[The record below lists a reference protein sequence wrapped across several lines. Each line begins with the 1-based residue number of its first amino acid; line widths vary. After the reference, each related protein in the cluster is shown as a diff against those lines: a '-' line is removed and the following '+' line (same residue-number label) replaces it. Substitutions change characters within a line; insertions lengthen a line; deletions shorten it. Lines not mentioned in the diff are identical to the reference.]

1 MPNVIKKHSA
11 FDGGIN
17 LDIYLAHGA
26 TEQHPEGQSIEAHL
40 EGTGA
45 MAERFAAEFG
55 AAANGKLC
63 GLAHDTGKYSDEFQ
77 LRLRGGK
84 KVDHATAGAI
94 ECFKIKA
101 AVEAVCVI
109 GHHSGLPNVGHKKAD
124 TTESQTFFGRML
136 RAEQGGIPD
145 YCKNWDGH
153 IALPQ
158 DYFRPSGG
166 GFATAFYIRML
177 YSCLVDA
184 DYIDAETFMNGDAG
198 RGNYEPLSAL
208 YDKLTA
214 YISKWNNPTREI
226 DILRQKILNSC
237 IEKASAPR
245 GIFSLTV
252 PTGGGKTVA
261 SMAFALGHAVANSMR
276 RIIYVIPYTSIIE
289 QNAEVFRGILG
300 RENVVEHHSQVSH
313 ELSEDADELEY
324 RSALATENWDA
335 PVIVTTAVQFFESL
349 YANRSSKCRK
359 LHNIA
364 NSVIIFDEAQM
375 IPSNNLRPCVA
386 AIAELVRAYNATA
399 VLCTATQPAIDE
411 MLLEYS
417 KKENVVELCPDVD
430 GMFEKFRRTSFEK
443 EGRLTTDE
451 LVSRLESQQQV
462 LCIVNT
468 RKFAQEVYEALP
480 SEGRFHLSTLMCP
493 IHRKQKLDEIRER
506 LKSGK
511 TCRVVST
518 SLIEAGVDVDFPR
531 VFREMAGLDSILQA
545 AGRCNR
551 EGKRSA
557 ESSIVTV
564 FESENKVNKLIAV
577 NRDAAEETVRDW
589 TQPNTTST
597 IERYFKAYRDFLR
610 NDDKSGVM
618 AASEKGIS
626 GCILP
631 FEWIAKEF
639 KLIDQNTFT
648 VYIPIGEG
656 KELVSRLREGER
668 SRGLY
673 RRAGMYSVSVYQNQ
687 FDSLINAGA
696 AEPFGEDAAFLT
708 DCSLYS
714 DEKGL
719 STDTDGGNALF
730 G

>member
-1 MPNVIKKHSA
+1 M
-11 FDGGIN
+11 
-17 LDIYLAHGA
+17 LLAHGA
-26 TEQHPEGQSIEAHL
+26 TDEHPEGQSIEAHL
-40 EGTGA
+40 KGTGEL
-45 MAERFAAEFG
+45 AETFAAEFG

-63 GLAHDTGKYSDEFQ
+63 GLAHDIGKYSDEFQ

-101 AVEAVCVI
+101 AFEAVCVI
-109 GHHSGLPNVGHKKAD
+109 GHHSGLPNVGHKDAD
-124 TTESQTFFGRML
+124 TTESQTFFGRKL

-145 YCKNWDGH
+145 YRKNWNGH

-158 DYFRPSGG
+158 DYFRPSGR

-184 DYIDAETFMNGDAG
+184 DYIDTETFMNGDAG

-208 YDKLTA
+208 CDKLTA

-261 SMAFALGHAVANSMR
+261 SMAFALNHAVANSMK

-289 QNAEVFRGILG
+289 QNAKVFRDILG
-300 RENVVEHHSQVSH
+300 QENVVEHHSQVSH

-417 KKENVVELCPDVD
+417 KKESVVELCPDVD

-493 IHRKQKLDEIRER
+493 VHRKQKLDEIRER

-610 NDDKSGVM
+610 NDDKSGVIT
-618 AASEKGIS
+618 ASEKGIS
-626 GCILP
+626 GCGLP

-639 KLIDQNTFT
+639 KLIDQNTFA

-673 RRAGMYSVSVYQNQ
+673 RRAGMYSVSIYENH
-687 FDSLINAGA
+687 FNALINAGA
-696 AEPFGEDAAFLT
+696 AEPFGEDAAILT
-708 DCSLYS
+708 DLSLYS

-719 STDTDGGNALF
+719 ATDVRDGSALF
-730 G
+730 N

>member
-1 MPNVIKKHSA
+1 MNM
-11 FDGGIN
+11 
-17 LDIYLAHGA
+17 LLAHGA
-26 TEQHPEGQSIEAHL
+26 TDEHPEGQSIEAHL
-40 EGTGA
+40 KGTGEL
-45 MAERFAAEFG
+45 AETFAAEFG

-63 GLAHDTGKYSDEFQ
+63 GLAHDIGKYSDEFQ

-101 AVEAVCVI
+101 AFEAVCVI
-109 GHHSGLPNVGHKKAD
+109 GHHSGLPNVGHKDAD
-124 TTESQTFFGRML
+124 TTESQTFFGRKL

-145 YCKNWDGH
+145 YRKNWNGH

-158 DYFRPSGG
+158 DYFRPSGR

-184 DYIDAETFMNGDAG
+184 DYIDTETFMNGDAG

-208 YDKLTA
+208 CDKLTA

-261 SMAFALGHAVANSMR
+261 SMAFALNHAVANSMK

-289 QNAEVFRGILG
+289 QNAKVFRDILG
-300 RENVVEHHSQVSH
+300 QENVVEHHSQVSH

-417 KKENVVELCPDVD
+417 KKESVVELCPDVD

-493 IHRKQKLDEIRER
+493 VHRKQKLDEIRER

-618 AASEKGIS
+618 TASEKGIS
-626 GCILP
+626 GCGLP

-639 KLIDQNTFT
+639 KLIDQNTFA

-719 STDTDGGNALF
+719 STDVDGGSALF
-730 G
+730 N

>member
-1 MPNVIKKHSA
+1 MNM
-11 FDGGIN
+11 
-17 LDIYLAHGA
+17 LLAHGA
-26 TEQHPEGQSIEAHL
+26 TDEHPEGQSIEAHL
-40 EGTGA
+40 KGTGEL
-45 MAERFAAEFG
+45 AETFAAEFG

-63 GLAHDTGKYSDEFQ
+63 GLAHDIGKYSDEFQ

-101 AVEAVCVI
+101 AFEAVCVI
-109 GHHSGLPNVGHKKAD
+109 GHHSGLPNVGHKDAD
-124 TTESQTFFGRML
+124 TTESQTFFGRKL

-145 YCKNWDGH
+145 YRKNWNGH

-158 DYFRPSGG
+158 DYFRPSGR

-184 DYIDAETFMNGDAG
+184 DYIDTETFMNGDAG

-208 YDKLTA
+208 CDKLTA

-261 SMAFALGHAVANSMR
+261 SMAFALNHAVANSMK

-289 QNAEVFRGILG
+289 QNAKVFRDILG
-300 RENVVEHHSQVSH
+300 QENVVEHHSQVSH

-417 KKENVVELCPDVD
+417 KKESVVELCPDVD

-480 SEGRFHLSTLMCP
+480 SDGRFHLSTLMCP
-493 IHRKQKLDEIRER
+493 VHRKQKLDEIRER

-610 NDDKSGVM
+610 NDDKSGVIT
-618 AASEKGIS
+618 ASEKGIS
-626 GCILP
+626 GCGLP

-639 KLIDQNTFT
+639 KLIDQNTFA
-648 VYIPIGEG
+648 VYIPIGES

-668 SRGLY
+668 SRELY
-673 RRAGMYSVSVYQNQ
+673 RKAGMYSVSIYENH
-687 FDSLINAGA
+687 FNALINASA

-719 STDTDGGNALF
+719 STDVDGGNALF

>member
-1 MPNVIKKHSA
+1 MNM
-11 FDGGIN
+11 
-17 LDIYLAHGA
+17 LLAHGA
-26 TEQHPEGQSIEAHL
+26 TDEHPEGQSIEAHL
-40 EGTGA
+40 KGTGEL
-45 MAERFAAEFG
+45 AETFAAEFG

-63 GLAHDTGKYSDEFQ
+63 GLAHDIGKYSDEFQ

-101 AVEAVCVI
+101 AFEAVCVI
-109 GHHSGLPNVGHKKAD
+109 GHHSGLPNVGHKDAD
-124 TTESQTFFGRML
+124 TTESQTFFGRKL

-145 YCKNWDGH
+145 YRKNWNGH

-158 DYFRPSGG
+158 DYFRPSGR

-184 DYIDAETFMNGDAG
+184 DYIDTETFMNGDAG

-208 YDKLTA
+208 CDKLTA

-261 SMAFALGHAVANSMR
+261 SMAFALNHAAANSMK
-276 RIIYVIPYTSIIE
+276 RIIYAIPYTSIIE
-289 QNAEVFRGILG
+289 QNAKVFRDILG
-300 RENVVEHHSQVSH
+300 QENVVEHHSQVSY
-313 ELSEDADELEY
+313 ELSENADELEY
-324 RSALATENWDA
+324 RSALATENWYA

-417 KKENVVELCPDVD
+417 KKESVVELCPDVD

-493 IHRKQKLDEIRER
+493 VHRKQKLDEIRER

-610 NDDKSGVM
+610 NDDKSGVIT
-618 AASEKGIS
+618 ASEKGIS
-626 GCILP
+626 GCGLP

-639 KLIDQNTFT
+639 KLIDQNTFA

-719 STDTDGGNALF
+719 STDVDGGSALF
-730 G
+730 N

>member
-1 MPNVIKKHSA
+1 M
-11 FDGGIN
+11 
-17 LDIYLAHGA
+17 LLAHGA
-26 TEQHPEGQSIEAHL
+26 TDEHPEGQSIEAHL
-40 EGTGA
+40 KGTGEL
-45 MAERFAAEFG
+45 AETFAAEFG

-63 GLAHDTGKYSDEFQ
+63 GLAHDIGKYSDEFQ

-101 AVEAVCVI
+101 AFEAVCVI
-109 GHHSGLPNVGHKKAD
+109 GHHSGLPNVGHKDAD
-124 TTESQTFFGRML
+124 TTESQTFFGRKL

-145 YCKNWDGH
+145 YRKNWNGH

-158 DYFRPSGG
+158 DYFRPSGR

-184 DYIDAETFMNGDAG
+184 DYIDTETFMNGDAG

-208 YDKLTA
+208 CDKLTA

-261 SMAFALGHAVANSMR
+261 SMAFALNHAVANSMK

-289 QNAEVFRGILG
+289 QNAKVFRDILG
-300 RENVVEHHSQVSH
+300 QENVVEHHSSVSY
-313 ELSEDADELEY
+313 ELSENADEPGY
-324 RSALATENWDA
+324 RNALATENWDA

-417 KKENVVELCPDVD
+417 KKESVVELCPDVD

-493 IHRKQKLDEIRER
+493 VHRKQKLDEIRER

-618 AASEKGIS
+618 TASEKGIS
-626 GCILP
+626 GCGLP

-648 VYIPIGEG
+648 VYISVGEG
-656 KELVSRLREGER
+656 KELISRLREGER
-668 SRGLY
+668 SRELY
-673 RRAGMYSVSVYQNQ
+673 RKAGMYSVSIYENH
-687 FDSLINAGA
+687 FNALINAGA
-696 AEPFGEDAAFLT
+696 AEPFGDDAAILT
-708 DCSLYS
+708 DLSLYS
-714 DEKGL
+714 EEKGL
-719 STDTDGGNALF
+719 ATDVSDGSALF
-730 G
+730 N

>member
-1 MPNVIKKHSA
+1 M
-11 FDGGIN
+11 
-17 LDIYLAHGA
+17 LLAHGA
-26 TEQHPEGQSIEAHL
+26 TDEHPEGQSIEAHL
-40 EGTGA
+40 KGTGDL
-45 MAERFAAEFG
+45 AETFAAEFG

-63 GLAHDTGKYSDEFQ
+63 GLAHDIGKYSDEFQ

-101 AVEAVCVI
+101 AFEAVCVI
-109 GHHSGLPNVGHKKAD
+109 GHHSGLPNVGHKDAD
-124 TTESQTFFGRML
+124 TTESQTFFGRKL

-145 YCKNWDGH
+145 YRKNWNGH

-158 DYFRPSGG
+158 DYFRPSGR

-184 DYIDAETFMNGDAG
+184 DYIDTETFMNGDAG

-208 YDKLTA
+208 CDKLTA

-237 IEKASAPR
+237 INNSGNPR
-245 GIFSLTV
+245 GMFTLTV

-261 SMAFALGHAVANSMR
+261 SMAFALNHAAANSMK

-289 QNAEVFRGILG
+289 QNAKVFRDILG
-300 RENVVEHHSQVSH
+300 QENVVEHHSQVSH

-417 KKENVVELCPDVD
+417 KKESVVELCPDVD

-493 IHRKQKLDEIRER
+493 VHRKQKLDEIRER

-610 NDDKSGVM
+610 NDDKSGVIT
-618 AASEKGIS
+618 ASEKGIS
-626 GCILP
+626 GCGLP
-631 FEWIAKEF
+631 FEWLAKEF

-648 VYIPIGEG
+648 VYISVGEG
-656 KELVSRLREGER
+656 KELISRLREGER
-668 SRGLY
+668 SRELY
-673 RRAGMYSVSVYQNQ
+673 RKAGMYSVSIYENH
-687 FDSLINAGA
+687 FNALINAGA
-696 AEPFGEDAAFLT
+696 AEPFGDDAAILT
-708 DCSLYS
+708 DLSLYS

-719 STDTDGGNALF
+719 ATDVTDGSALF
-730 G
+730 N

>member
-1 MPNVIKKHSA
+1 M
-11 FDGGIN
+11 
-17 LDIYLAHGA
+17 LLAHGA
-26 TEQHPEGQSIEAHL
+26 TDEHPEGQSIEAHL
-40 EGTGA
+40 KGTGEL
-45 MAERFAAEFG
+45 AETFAAEFG

-63 GLAHDTGKYSDEFQ
+63 GLAHDIGKYSDEFQ

-101 AVEAVCVI
+101 AFEAVCVI
-109 GHHSGLPNVGHKKAD
+109 GHHSGLPNVGHKDAD
-124 TTESQTFFGRML
+124 TTESQTFFGRKL

-145 YCKNWDGH
+145 YRKNWNGH

-158 DYFRPSGG
+158 DYFRPSGR

-184 DYIDAETFMNGDAG
+184 DYIDTETFMNGDAG

-208 YDKLTA
+208 CDKLTA

-261 SMAFALGHAVANSMR
+261 SMAFALNHAAANSMK
-276 RIIYVIPYTSIIE
+276 RIIYAIPYTSIIE
-289 QNAEVFRGILG
+289 QNAKVFRDILG
-300 RENVVEHHSQVSH
+300 QENVVEHHSQVSY
-313 ELSEDADELEY
+313 ELSENADELEY

-417 KKENVVELCPDVD
+417 KKESVVELCPDVD

-493 IHRKQKLDEIRER
+493 VHRKQKLDEIRER

-610 NDDKSGVM
+610 NDDKSGVIT
-618 AASEKGIS
+618 ASEKGIS
-626 GCILP
+626 GCGLP

-639 KLIDQNTFT
+639 KLIDQNTFA

-696 AEPFGEDAAFLT
+696 AEPFGDDAAILT
-708 DCSLYS
+708 DLSLYS

-719 STDTDGGNALF
+719 ATDVTDGSALF
-730 G
+730 N

>member
-1 MPNVIKKHSA
+1 M
-11 FDGGIN
+11 
-17 LDIYLAHGA
+17 
-26 TEQHPEGQSIEAHL
+26 
-40 EGTGA
+40 
-45 MAERFAAEFG
+45 
-55 AAANGKLC
+55 
-63 GLAHDTGKYSDEFQ
+63 
-77 LRLRGGK
+77 
-84 KVDHATAGAI
+84 
-94 ECFKIKA
+94 
-101 AVEAVCVI
+101 
-109 GHHSGLPNVGHKKAD
+109 PNVGHKDAD
-124 TTESQTFFGRML
+124 TTESQTFFGRKL

-145 YCKNWDGH
+145 YRKNWNGH

-158 DYFRPSGG
+158 DYFRPSGR

-184 DYIDAETFMNGDAG
+184 DYIDTETFMNGDAG

-208 YDKLTA
+208 CDKLTA

-261 SMAFALGHAVANSMR
+261 SMAFALNHAVANSMK

-289 QNAEVFRGILG
+289 QNAKVFRDILG
-300 RENVVEHHSQVSH
+300 QENVVEHHSQVSH

-417 KKENVVELCPDVD
+417 KKESVVELCPDVD

-480 SEGRFHLSTLMCP
+480 SDGRFHLSTLMCP
-493 IHRKQKLDEIRER
+493 VHRKQKLDEIRER

-610 NDDKSGVM
+610 NDDKSGVIT
-618 AASEKGIS
+618 ASEKGIS
-626 GCILP
+626 GCGLP

-639 KLIDQNTFT
+639 KLIDQNTFA
-648 VYIPIGEG
+648 VYIPIGES

-668 SRGLY
+668 SRELY
-673 RRAGMYSVSVYQNQ
+673 RKAGMYSVSIYENH
-687 FDSLINAGA
+687 FNALINASA

-719 STDTDGGNALF
+719 STDVDGGNALF

>member
-1 MPNVIKKHSA
+1 M
-11 FDGGIN
+11 
-17 LDIYLAHGA
+17 LLAHGA
-26 TEQHPEGQSIEAHL
+26 TDEHPEGQSIEAHL
-40 EGTGA
+40 KGTGEL
-45 MAERFAAEFG
+45 AETFAAEFG

-63 GLAHDTGKYSDEFQ
+63 GLAHDIGKYSDEFQ

-101 AVEAVCVI
+101 AFEAVCVI
-109 GHHSGLPNVGHKKAD
+109 GHHSGLPNVGHKDAD
-124 TTESQTFFGRML
+124 TTESQTFFGRKL

-145 YCKNWDGH
+145 YRKNWNGH

-158 DYFRPSGG
+158 DYFRPSGR

-184 DYIDAETFMNGDAG
+184 DYIDTETFMNGDAG

-208 YDKLTA
+208 CDKLTA

-261 SMAFALGHAVANSMR
+261 SMAFALNHAVANSMK

-289 QNAEVFRGILG
+289 QNAKVFRDILG
-300 RENVVEHHSQVSH
+300 QENVVEHHSSVSY
-313 ELSEDADELEY
+313 ELSENADEPGY
-324 RSALATENWDA
+324 RNALATENWDA

-417 KKENVVELCPDVD
+417 KKESVVELCPDVD

-493 IHRKQKLDEIRER
+493 VHRKQKLDEIRER

-597 IERYFKAYRDFLR
+597 IERYFKAYRDFLL
-610 NDDKSGVM
+610 NDDKSGVIT
-618 AASEKGIS
+618 ASEKGIS
-626 GCILP
+626 GCGLP

-648 VYIPIGEG
+648 VYISVGEG
-656 KELVSRLREGER
+656 KELISRLREGER
-668 SRGLY
+668 SRELY
-673 RRAGMYSVSVYQNQ
+673 RKAGMYSVSIYENH
-687 FDSLINAGA
+687 FNALINAGA
-696 AEPFGEDAAFLT
+696 AEPFGDDAAILT
-708 DCSLYS
+708 DLSLYS

-719 STDTDGGNALF
+719 ATDVTDGSALF
-730 G
+730 N

>member
-1 MPNVIKKHSA
+1 M
-11 FDGGIN
+11 
-17 LDIYLAHGA
+17 LLAHGA
-26 TEQHPEGQSIEAHL
+26 TDEHPEGQSIEAHL
-40 EGTGA
+40 KGTGEL
-45 MAERFAAEFG
+45 AETFAAEFG

-63 GLAHDTGKYSDEFQ
+63 GLAHDIGKYSDEFQ

-101 AVEAVCVI
+101 AFEAVCVI
-109 GHHSGLPNVGHKKAD
+109 GHHSGLPNVGHKDAD
-124 TTESQTFFGRML
+124 TTESQTFFGRKL

-145 YCKNWDGH
+145 YRKNWNGH

-158 DYFRPSGG
+158 DYFRPSGR

-184 DYIDAETFMNGDAG
+184 DYIDTETFMNGDAG

-208 YDKLTA
+208 CDKLTA

-237 IEKASAPR
+237 INNSGNPR
-245 GIFSLTV
+245 GMFTLTV

-261 SMAFALGHAVANSMR
+261 SMAFALNHAAANSMK

-289 QNAEVFRGILG
+289 QNAKVFRDILG
-300 RENVVEHHSQVSH
+300 QENVVEHHSQVSH

-417 KKENVVELCPDVD
+417 KKESVVELCPDVD

-493 IHRKQKLDEIRER
+493 VHRKQKLDEIRER

-618 AASEKGIS
+618 TASEKGIS
-626 GCILP
+626 GCGLP

-639 KLIDQNTFT
+639 KLIDQNTFA

-719 STDTDGGNALF
+719 STDVDGGNALF
-730 G
+730 N

>member
-1 MPNVIKKHSA
+1 M
-11 FDGGIN
+11 N
-17 LDIYLAHGA
+17 LNMLLAHGA
-26 TEQHPEGQSIEAHL
+26 TDEHPEGQSIEAHL
-40 EGTGA
+40 KGTGEL
-45 MAERFAAEFG
+45 AETFAAEFG

-63 GLAHDTGKYSDEFQ
+63 GLAHDIGKYSDEFQ

-101 AVEAVCVI
+101 AFEAVCVI
-109 GHHSGLPNVGHKKAD
+109 GHHSGLPNVGHKDAD
-124 TTESQTFFGRML
+124 TTESQTFFGRKL

-145 YCKNWDGH
+145 YRKNWNGH

-158 DYFRPSGG
+158 DYFRPSGR

-184 DYIDAETFMNGDAG
+184 DYIDTETFMNGDAG

-208 YDKLTA
+208 CDKLTA

-261 SMAFALGHAVANSMR
+261 SMAFALNHAVANSMK

-289 QNAEVFRGILG
+289 QNAKVFRDILG
-300 RENVVEHHSQVSH
+300 QENVVEHHSQVSH

-417 KKENVVELCPDVD
+417 KKESVVELCPDVD

-493 IHRKQKLDEIRER
+493 VHRKQKLDEIRER

-610 NDDKSGVM
+610 NDDKSGVIT
-618 AASEKGIS
+618 ASEKGIS
-626 GCILP
+626 GCGLP

-639 KLIDQNTFT
+639 KLIDQNTFA

-673 RRAGMYSVSVYQNQ
+673 RRAGMYSVSIYENH
-687 FDSLINAGA
+687 FNALINAGA
-696 AEPFGEDAAFLT
+696 AEPFGEDAAILT
-708 DCSLYS
+708 DLSLYS

-719 STDTDGGNALF
+719 ATDVRDGSALF
-730 G
+730 N

>member
-1 MPNVIKKHSA
+1 M
-11 FDGGIN
+11 
-17 LDIYLAHGA
+17 
-26 TEQHPEGQSIEAHL
+26 
-40 EGTGA
+40 
-45 MAERFAAEFG
+45 
-55 AAANGKLC
+55 C
-63 GLAHDTGKYSDEFQ
+63 GLAHDIGKCSDGFQ

-101 AVEAVCVI
+101 AFEAVCVI
-109 GHHSGLPNVGHKKAD
+109 GHHSGLPNVGHKDAD
-124 TTESQTFFGRML
+124 TTESQTFFGRKL

-145 YCKNWDGH
+145 YRKNWNGH

-158 DYFRPSGG
+158 DYFRPSGR

-184 DYIDAETFMNGDAG
+184 DYIDTETFMNGDAG

-208 YDKLTA
+208 CDKLTA

-261 SMAFALGHAVANSMR
+261 SMAFALNHAVANSMK

-289 QNAEVFRGILG
+289 QNAKVFRDILG
-300 RENVVEHHSQVSH
+300 QENVVEHHSQVSH

-417 KKENVVELCPDVD
+417 KKESVVELCPDVD

-493 IHRKQKLDEIRER
+493 VHRKQKLDEIRER

-618 AASEKGIS
+618 TASEKGIS
-626 GCILP
+626 GCGLP

-648 VYIPIGEG
+648 VYISVGEG
-656 KELVSRLREGER
+656 KELISRLREGER
-668 SRGLY
+668 SRELY
-673 RRAGMYSVSVYQNQ
+673 RKAGMYSVSIYENH
-687 FDSLINAGA
+687 FNALINAGA
-696 AEPFGEDAAFLT
+696 AEPFGDDAAILT
-708 DCSLYS
+708 DLSLYS

-719 STDTDGGNALF
+719 ATDVRDGSALF
-730 G
+730 N

>member
-1 MPNVIKKHSA
+1 M
-11 FDGGIN
+11 
-17 LDIYLAHGA
+17 LLAHGA
-26 TEQHPEGQSIEAHL
+26 TDEHPEGQSIEAHL
-40 EGTGA
+40 KGTGEL
-45 MAERFAAEFG
+45 AETFAAEFG

-63 GLAHDTGKYSDEFQ
+63 GLAHDIGKYSDEFQ

-101 AVEAVCVI
+101 AFEAVCVI
-109 GHHSGLPNVGHKKAD
+109 GHHSGLPNVGHKDAD
-124 TTESQTFFGRML
+124 TTESQTFFGRKL

-145 YCKNWDGH
+145 YRKNWNGH

-158 DYFRPSGG
+158 DYFRPSGR

-184 DYIDAETFMNGDAG
+184 DYIDTETFMNGDAG

-208 YDKLTA
+208 CDKLTA

-261 SMAFALGHAVANSMR
+261 SMAFALNHAVANSMK

-289 QNAEVFRGILG
+289 QNAKVFRDILG
-300 RENVVEHHSQVSH
+300 QENVVEHHSSVSY
-313 ELSEDADELEY
+313 ELSENADEPGY
-324 RSALATENWDA
+324 RNALATENWDA

-417 KKENVVELCPDVD
+417 KKESVVELCPDVD

-493 IHRKQKLDEIRER
+493 VHRKQKLDEIRER

-610 NDDKSGVM
+610 NDDKSGVIT
-618 AASEKGIS
+618 ASEKGIS
-626 GCILP
+626 GCGLP

-648 VYIPIGEG
+648 VYISVGEG
-656 KELVSRLREGER
+656 KELISRLREGER
-668 SRGLY
+668 SRELY
-673 RRAGMYSVSVYQNQ
+673 RKAGMYSVSIYENH
-687 FDSLINAGA
+687 FNALINAGA
-696 AEPFGEDAAFLT
+696 AEPFGDDAAILT
-708 DCSLYS
+708 DLSLYS

-719 STDTDGGNALF
+719 ATDVTDGSALF
-730 G
+730 N

>member
-1 MPNVIKKHSA
+1 MNM
-11 FDGGIN
+11 
-17 LDIYLAHGA
+17 LLAHGA
-26 TEQHPEGQSIEAHL
+26 TDEHPEGQSIEAHL
-40 EGTGA
+40 KGTGEL
-45 MAERFAAEFG
+45 AETFAAEFG

-63 GLAHDTGKYSDEFQ
+63 GLAHDIGKYSDEFQ

-101 AVEAVCVI
+101 AFEAVCVI
-109 GHHSGLPNVGHKKAD
+109 GHHSGLPNVGHKDAD
-124 TTESQTFFGRML
+124 TTESQTFFGRKL

-145 YCKNWDGH
+145 YRKNWNGH

-158 DYFRPSGG
+158 DYFRPSGR

-184 DYIDAETFMNGDAG
+184 DYIDTETFMNGDAG

-208 YDKLTA
+208 CDKLTA

-261 SMAFALGHAVANSMR
+261 SMAFALNHAVANSMK

-289 QNAEVFRGILG
+289 QNAKVFRDILG
-300 RENVVEHHSQVSH
+300 QENVVEHHSSVSY
-313 ELSEDADELEY
+313 ELSENADELEY

-417 KKENVVELCPDVD
+417 KKESVVELCPDVD

-493 IHRKQKLDEIRER
+493 VHRKQKLNEIRER

-610 NDDKSGVM
+610 NDDKSGVIT
-618 AASEKGIS
+618 ASEKGIS
-626 GCILP
+626 GCGLP

-648 VYIPIGEG
+648 VYISVGEG
-656 KELVSRLREGER
+656 KELISRLREGER
-668 SRGLY
+668 SRELY
-673 RRAGMYSVSVYQNQ
+673 RKAGMYSVSIYENH
-687 FDSLINAGA
+687 FNALINAGA
-696 AEPFGEDAAFLT
+696 AEPFGDDAAILT
-708 DCSLYS
+708 DLSLYS

-719 STDTDGGNALF
+719 ATDVPDGSALF
-730 G
+730 N

>member
-1 MPNVIKKHSA
+1 M
-11 FDGGIN
+11 
-17 LDIYLAHGA
+17 LLAHGA
-26 TEQHPEGQSIEAHL
+26 TDEHPEGQSIEAHL
-40 EGTGA
+40 KGTGEL
-45 MAERFAAEFG
+45 AETFAAEFG

-63 GLAHDTGKYSDEFQ
+63 GLAHDIGKYSDEFQ

-101 AVEAVCVI
+101 AFEAVCVI
-109 GHHSGLPNVGHKKAD
+109 GHHSGLPNVGHKDAD
-124 TTESQTFFGRML
+124 TTESQTFFGRKL

-145 YCKNWDGH
+145 YRKNWNGH

-158 DYFRPSGG
+158 DYFRPSGR

-184 DYIDAETFMNGDAG
+184 DYIDTETFMNGDAG

-208 YDKLTA
+208 CDKLTA

-261 SMAFALGHAVANSMR
+261 SMAFALNHAAANSMK
-276 RIIYVIPYTSIIE
+276 RIIYAIPYTSIIE
-289 QNAEVFRGILG
+289 QNAKVFRDILG
-300 RENVVEHHSQVSH
+300 QENVVEHHSQVSY
-313 ELSEDADELEY
+313 ELSENADELEY

-417 KKENVVELCPDVD
+417 KKESVVELCPDVD
-430 GMFEKFRRTSFEK
+430 GMFEKLRRTSFEK

-493 IHRKQKLDEIRER
+493 VHRKQKLDEIRER

-610 NDDKSGVM
+610 NDDKSGVIT
-618 AASEKGIS
+618 ASEKGIS
-626 GCILP
+626 GCGLP

-639 KLIDQNTFT
+639 KLIDQNTFA

-719 STDTDGGNALF
+719 STDVDGGNALF
-730 G
+730 N

>member
-1 MPNVIKKHSA
+1 M
-11 FDGGIN
+11 
-17 LDIYLAHGA
+17 LLAHGA
-26 TEQHPEGQSIEAHL
+26 TDEHPEGQSIEAHL
-40 EGTGA
+40 KGTGEL
-45 MAERFAAEFG
+45 AETFAAEFG

-63 GLAHDTGKYSDEFQ
+63 GLAHDIGKYSDEFQ

-101 AVEAVCVI
+101 AFEAVCVI
-109 GHHSGLPNVGHKKAD
+109 GHHSGLPNVGHKDAD
-124 TTESQTFFGRML
+124 TTESQTFFGRKL

-145 YCKNWDGH
+145 YRKNWNGH

-158 DYFRPSGG
+158 DYFRPSGR

-184 DYIDAETFMNGDAG
+184 DYIDTETFMNGDAG

-208 YDKLTA
+208 CDKLTA
-214 YISKWNNPTREI
+214 YISKWNNPTRKI

-261 SMAFALGHAVANSMR
+261 SMAFALNHAVANSMK

-289 QNAEVFRGILG
+289 QNAKVFRDILG
-300 RENVVEHHSQVSH
+300 QENVVEHHSSVSY
-313 ELSEDADELEY
+313 ELSENADELEY

-417 KKENVVELCPDVD
+417 KKESVVELCPDVD

-493 IHRKQKLDEIRER
+493 VHRKQKLDEIRER

-589 TQPNTTST
+589 TQPNTMST

-618 AASEKGIS
+618 TASEKGIS
-626 GCILP
+626 GCGLP

-648 VYIPIGEG
+648 VYISVGEG
-656 KELVSRLREGER
+656 KELISRLREGER
-668 SRGLY
+668 SRELY
-673 RRAGMYSVSVYQNQ
+673 RKAGMYSVSIYENH
-687 FDSLINAGA
+687 FNALINAGA

-719 STDTDGGNALF
+719 ATDVRDGSALF
-730 G
+730 N

>member
-1 MPNVIKKHSA
+1 MNM
-11 FDGGIN
+11 
-17 LDIYLAHGA
+17 LLAHGA
-26 TEQHPEGQSIEAHL
+26 TDEHPEGQSIEAHL
-40 EGTGA
+40 KGTGEL
-45 MAERFAAEFG
+45 AETFAAEFG

-63 GLAHDTGKYSDEFQ
+63 GLAHDIGKYSDEFQ

-101 AVEAVCVI
+101 AFEAVCVI
-109 GHHSGLPNVGHKKAD
+109 GHHSGLPNVGHKDAD
-124 TTESQTFFGRML
+124 TTESQTFFGRKL

-145 YCKNWDGH
+145 YRKNWNGH

-158 DYFRPSGG
+158 DYFRPSGR

-184 DYIDAETFMNGDAG
+184 DYIDTETFMNGDAG

-208 YDKLTA
+208 CDKLTA

-261 SMAFALGHAVANSMR
+261 SMAFALNHAAANSMK

-289 QNAEVFRGILG
+289 QNAKVFRDILG
-300 RENVVEHHSQVSH
+300 QENVVEHHSSVSY
-313 ELSEDADELEY
+313 ELSENADELEY

-399 VLCTATQPAIDE
+399 VLCTATQPAIDG

-417 KKENVVELCPDVD
+417 KKESVVELCPDVD

-443 EGRLTTDE
+443 EGRLATDE

-493 IHRKQKLDEIRER
+493 VHRKQKLDEIRER

-577 NRDAAEETVRDW
+577 NRDAAEEAVRDW
-589 TQPNTTST
+589 IQPNNIQT
-597 IERYFKAYRDFLR
+597 IECYFKAYRDLLR
-610 NDDKSGVM
+610 NDDKSEIM
-618 AASEKGIS
+618 KAIKEGIS
-626 GCILP
+626 GCQLP
-631 FEWIAKEF
+631 FKQIAERF
-639 KLIDQNTFT
+639 RLIDENTFT
-648 VYIPIGEG
+648 VYISVGEG
-656 KELVSRLREGER
+656 KELISRLREGER
-668 SRGLY
+668 SRELY
-673 RRAGMYSVSVYQNQ
+673 RKAGMYSVSIYENH
-687 FDSLINAGA
+687 FNALINAGA
-696 AEPFGEDAAFLT
+696 AEPFGDDAAILT
-708 DCSLYS
+708 DLSLYS

-719 STDTDGGNALF
+719 ATDVRDGSALF
-730 G
+730 N

>member
-1 MPNVIKKHSA
+1 M
-11 FDGGIN
+11 
-17 LDIYLAHGA
+17 LLAHGA
-26 TEQHPEGQSIEAHL
+26 TDEHPEGQSIEAHL
-40 EGTGA
+40 KGTGEL
-45 MAERFAAEFG
+45 AETFAAEFG

-63 GLAHDTGKYSDEFQ
+63 GLAHDIGKYSDEFQ

-101 AVEAVCVI
+101 AFEAVCVI
-109 GHHSGLPNVGHKKAD
+109 GHHSGLPNVGHKDAD
-124 TTESQTFFGRML
+124 TTESQTFFGRKL

-145 YCKNWDGH
+145 YRKNWNGH

-158 DYFRPSGG
+158 DYFRPSGR

-184 DYIDAETFMNGDAG
+184 DYIDTETFMNGDAG

-208 YDKLTA
+208 CDKLTA

-261 SMAFALGHAVANSMR
+261 SMAFALNHAVANSMK
-276 RIIYVIPYTSIIE
+276 RIIYVIPYISIIE
-289 QNAEVFRGILG
+289 QNAKVFRDILG
-300 RENVVEHHSQVSH
+300 QENVVEHHSSVSY
-313 ELSEDADELEY
+313 ELSENADELEY

-417 KKENVVELCPDVD
+417 KKESVVELCPDVD

-493 IHRKQKLDEIRER
+493 VHRKQKLDEIRER

-597 IERYFKAYRDFLR
+597 IECYFKAYRDFLR
-610 NDDKSGVM
+610 NDDKSGVIT
-618 AASEKGIS
+618 ASEKGIS
-626 GCILP
+626 GCGLP

-648 VYIPIGEG
+648 VYISVGEG
-656 KELVSRLREGER
+656 KELISRLREGER
-668 SRGLY
+668 SRELY
-673 RRAGMYSVSVYQNQ
+673 RKAGMYSISIYENH
-687 FDSLINAGA
+687 FNALINAGA
-696 AEPFGEDAAFLT
+696 AEPFGDDAAILT
-708 DCSLYS
+708 DLSLYS

-719 STDTDGGNALF
+719 ATDVRDGSALF
-730 G
+730 N

>member
-1 MPNVIKKHSA
+1 MNM
-11 FDGGIN
+11 
-17 LDIYLAHGA
+17 LLAHGA
-26 TEQHPEGQSIEAHL
+26 TDEHPEGQSIEAHL
-40 EGTGA
+40 KGTGEL
-45 MAERFAAEFG
+45 AETFAAEFG

-63 GLAHDTGKYSDEFQ
+63 GLAHDIGKYSDEFQ

-101 AVEAVCVI
+101 AFEAVCVI
-109 GHHSGLPNVGHKKAD
+109 GHHSGLPNVGHKDAD
-124 TTESQTFFGRML
+124 TTESQTFFGRKL

-145 YCKNWDGH
+145 YRKNWNGH

-158 DYFRPSGG
+158 DYFRPSGR

-184 DYIDAETFMNGDAG
+184 DYIDTETFMNGDAG

-208 YDKLTA
+208 CDKLTA

-245 GIFSLTV
+245 GILSLTV

-261 SMAFALGHAVANSMR
+261 SMAFALNHAVANSMK

-289 QNAEVFRGILG
+289 QNAKVFRDILG
-300 RENVVEHHSQVSH
+300 QENVVEHHSSVSY
-313 ELSEDADELEY
+313 ELSENADELEY

-417 KKENVVELCPDVD
+417 KKESVVELCPDVD

-493 IHRKQKLDEIRER
+493 VHRKQKLDEIRER

-618 AASEKGIS
+618 TASEKGIS
-626 GCILP
+626 GCQLP
-631 FEWIAKEF
+631 FKQIAERF
-639 KLIDQNTFT
+639 RLIDENTFT
-648 VYIPIGEG
+648 VYISVGEG
-656 KELVSRLREGER
+656 KELISRLREGER
-668 SRGLY
+668 SRELY
-673 RRAGMYSVSVYQNQ
+673 RKAGMYSVSIYENH
-687 FDSLINAGA
+687 FNALINAGA
-696 AEPFGEDAAFLT
+696 AEPFGEDAAILT
-708 DCSLYS
+708 DLSLYS

-719 STDTDGGNALF
+719 ATDVRDGSALF
-730 G
+730 N

>member
-1 MPNVIKKHSA
+1 M
-11 FDGGIN
+11 
-17 LDIYLAHGA
+17 LLAHGA
-26 TEQHPEGQSIEAHL
+26 TDEHPEGQSIEAHL
-40 EGTGA
+40 KGTGEL
-45 MAERFAAEFG
+45 AETFAAEFG

-63 GLAHDTGKYSDEFQ
+63 GLAHDIGKYSDEFQ

-101 AVEAVCVI
+101 AFEAVCVI
-109 GHHSGLPNVGHKKAD
+109 GHHSGLPNVGHKDAD
-124 TTESQTFFGRML
+124 TTESQTFFGRKL

-145 YCKNWDGH
+145 YRKNWNGH

-158 DYFRPSGG
+158 DYFRPSGR
-166 GFATAFYIRML
+166 GFATAFYIIML

-184 DYIDAETFMNGDAG
+184 DYIDTETFMNGDAG

-208 YDKLTA
+208 CDKLTA

-261 SMAFALGHAVANSMR
+261 SMAFALNHAAANSMK
-276 RIIYVIPYTSIIE
+276 RIIYAIPYTSIIE
-289 QNAEVFRGILG
+289 QNAKVFRDILG
-300 RENVVEHHSQVSH
+300 QENVVEHHSQVSY
-313 ELSEDADELEY
+313 ELSENADELEY

-417 KKENVVELCPDVD
+417 KKESVVELCPDVD

-493 IHRKQKLDEIRER
+493 VHRKQKLDEIRER

-610 NDDKSGVM
+610 NDDKSGVIT
-618 AASEKGIS
+618 ASEKGIS
-626 GCILP
+626 GCGLP

-639 KLIDQNTFT
+639 KLIDQNTFA

-719 STDTDGGNALF
+719 STDVDGGNALF
-730 G
+730 N

>member
-1 MPNVIKKHSA
+1 MNM
-11 FDGGIN
+11 
-17 LDIYLAHGA
+17 LLAHGA
-26 TEQHPEGQSIEAHL
+26 TDEHPEGQSIEAHL
-40 EGTGA
+40 KGTGEL
-45 MAERFAAEFG
+45 AETFAAEFG

-63 GLAHDTGKYSDEFQ
+63 GLAHDIGKYSDEFQ

-101 AVEAVCVI
+101 AFEAVCVI
-109 GHHSGLPNVGHKKAD
+109 GHHSGLPNVGHKDAD
-124 TTESQTFFGRML
+124 TTESQTFFGRKL

-145 YCKNWDGH
+145 YRKNWNGH

-158 DYFRPSGG
+158 DYFRPSGR

-184 DYIDAETFMNGDAG
+184 DYIDTETFMNGDAG

-208 YDKLTA
+208 CDKLTA

-261 SMAFALGHAVANSMR
+261 SMAFALNHAAANSMK
-276 RIIYVIPYTSIIE
+276 RIIYAIPYTSIIE
-289 QNAEVFRGILG
+289 QNAKVFRDILG
-300 RENVVEHHSQVSH
+300 QENVVEHHSQVSY
-313 ELSEDADELEY
+313 ELSDNADELEY

-417 KKENVVELCPDVD
+417 KKESVVELCPDVD

-493 IHRKQKLDEIRER
+493 VHRKQKLDEIRER

-531 VFREMAGLDSILQA
+531 VFREMAGLDSIQQA

-551 EGKRSA
+551 VGKRSA

-610 NDDKSGVM
+610 NDDKSGVIT
-618 AASEKGIS
+618 ASEKGIS
-626 GCILP
+626 GCGLP

-639 KLIDQNTFT
+639 KLIDQNTFA

-719 STDTDGGNALF
+719 STDVDGGNALF
-730 G
+730 N

>member
-1 MPNVIKKHSA
+1 MNM
-11 FDGGIN
+11 
-17 LDIYLAHGA
+17 LLAHGA
-26 TEQHPEGQSIEAHL
+26 TDEHPEGQSIEAHL
-40 EGTGA
+40 KGMGEL
-45 MAERFAAEFG
+45 AETFAAEFG

-63 GLAHDTGKYSDEFQ
+63 GLAHDIGKYSDEFQ

-101 AVEAVCVI
+101 AFEAVCVI
-109 GHHSGLPNVGHKKAD
+109 GHHSGLPNVGHKDAD
-124 TTESQTFFGRML
+124 TTESQTFFGRKL

-145 YCKNWDGH
+145 YRKNWNGH

-158 DYFRPSGG
+158 DYFRPSGR

-184 DYIDAETFMNGDAG
+184 DYIDTETFMNGDAG

-208 YDKLTA
+208 CDKLTA

-261 SMAFALGHAVANSMR
+261 SMAFALNHAAANSMK

-289 QNAEVFRGILG
+289 QNAKVFRDILG
-300 RENVVEHHSQVSH
+300 QENVVEHHSSVSY
-313 ELSEDADELEY
+313 ELSENADELEY

-417 KKENVVELCPDVD
+417 KKESVVELCPDVD

-493 IHRKQKLDEIRER
+493 VHRKQKLDEIRER

-610 NDDKSGVM
+610 NDDKSGVIT
-618 AASEKGIS
+618 ASEKGIS
-626 GCILP
+626 GCGLP

-648 VYIPIGEG
+648 VYISVGEG
-656 KELVSRLREGER
+656 KELISRLREGER
-668 SRGLY
+668 SRELY
-673 RRAGMYSVSVYQNQ
+673 RKAGMYSVSIYENH
-687 FDSLINAGA
+687 FNALINAGA
-696 AEPFGEDAAFLT
+696 AEPFGDDAAILT
-708 DCSLYS
+708 DLSLYS

-719 STDTDGGNALF
+719 ATDVRDGSALF
-730 G
+730 N

>member
-1 MPNVIKKHSA
+1 M
-11 FDGGIN
+11 
-17 LDIYLAHGA
+17 LLAHGA
-26 TEQHPEGQSIEAHL
+26 TDEHPEGQSIEAHL
-40 EGTGA
+40 KGTGEL
-45 MAERFAAEFG
+45 AETFAAEFG

-63 GLAHDTGKYSDEFQ
+63 GLAHDIGKYSDEFQ

-101 AVEAVCVI
+101 AFEAVCVI
-109 GHHSGLPNVGHKKAD
+109 GHHSGLPNVGHKDAD
-124 TTESQTFFGRML
+124 TTESQTFFGRKL

-145 YCKNWDGH
+145 YRKNWNGH

-158 DYFRPSGG
+158 DYFRPSGR

-184 DYIDAETFMNGDAG
+184 DYIDTETFMNGDAG

-208 YDKLTA
+208 CDKLTA

-261 SMAFALGHAVANSMR
+261 SMAFALNHAVANSMK

-289 QNAEVFRGILG
+289 QNAKVFRDILG
-300 RENVVEHHSQVSH
+300 QENVVEHHSQVSH

-417 KKENVVELCPDVD
+417 KKESVVELCPDVD

-493 IHRKQKLDEIRER
+493 VHRKQKLDEIRER

-618 AASEKGIS
+618 TASEKGIS
-626 GCILP
+626 GCGLP

-639 KLIDQNTFT
+639 KLIDQNTFA

-719 STDTDGGNALF
+719 STDVDGGNALF
-730 G
+730 N

>member
-1 MPNVIKKHSA
+1 MNM
-11 FDGGIN
+11 
-17 LDIYLAHGA
+17 LLAHGA
-26 TEQHPEGQSIEAHL
+26 TDEHPEGQSIEAHL
-40 EGTGA
+40 KGTGEL
-45 MAERFAAEFG
+45 AETFAAEFG

-63 GLAHDTGKYSDEFQ
+63 GLAHDIGKYSDEFQ

-101 AVEAVCVI
+101 AFEAVCVI
-109 GHHSGLPNVGHKKAD
+109 GHHSGLPNVGHKDAD
-124 TTESQTFFGRML
+124 TTESQTFFGRKL

-145 YCKNWDGH
+145 YRKNWNGH

-158 DYFRPSGG
+158 DYFRPSGR

-184 DYIDAETFMNGDAG
+184 DYIDTETFMNGDAG

-208 YDKLTA
+208 CDKLTA

-261 SMAFALGHAVANSMR
+261 SMAFALNHAVANSMK

-289 QNAEVFRGILG
+289 QNAKVFRDILG
-300 RENVVEHHSQVSH
+300 QENVVEHHSSVSY
-313 ELSEDADELEY
+313 ELSENADELEY

-417 KKENVVELCPDVD
+417 KKESVVELCPDVD

-493 IHRKQKLDEIRER
+493 VHRKQKLDEIRER

-610 NDDKSGVM
+610 NDDKSGVI

-626 GCILP
+626 GCGLP

-648 VYIPIGEG
+648 VYISVGEG
-656 KELVSRLREGER
+656 KELISRLREGER
-668 SRGLY
+668 SRELY
-673 RRAGMYSVSVYQNQ
+673 RKAGMYSISIYENH
-687 FDSLINAGA
+687 FNALINAGA
-696 AEPFGEDAAFLT
+696 AEPFGDDAAILT
-708 DCSLYS
+708 DLSLYS

-719 STDTDGGNALF
+719 ATDVRDGSALF
-730 G
+730 N

>member
-1 MPNVIKKHSA
+1 M
-11 FDGGIN
+11 
-17 LDIYLAHGA
+17 LLAHGA
-26 TEQHPEGQSIEAHL
+26 TDEHPEGQSIEAHL
-40 EGTGA
+40 KGTGEL
-45 MAERFAAEFG
+45 AETFAAEFG

-63 GLAHDTGKYSDEFQ
+63 GLAHDIGKYSDEFQ

-101 AVEAVCVI
+101 AFEAVCVI
-109 GHHSGLPNVGHKKAD
+109 GHHSGLPNVGHKDAD
-124 TTESQTFFGRML
+124 TTESQTFFGRKL
-136 RAEQGGIPD
+136 RTEQGGIPD
-145 YCKNWDGH
+145 YRKNWNGH

-158 DYFRPSGG
+158 DYFRPSGR

-184 DYIDAETFMNGDAG
+184 DYIDTETFMNGDAG

-208 YDKLTA
+208 CDKLTA

-261 SMAFALGHAVANSMR
+261 SMAFALNHAAANSMK
-276 RIIYVIPYTSIIE
+276 RIIYAIPYTSIIE
-289 QNAEVFRGILG
+289 QNAKVFRDILG
-300 RENVVEHHSQVSH
+300 QENVVEHHSQVSY
-313 ELSEDADELEY
+313 ELSENADELEY

-417 KKENVVELCPDVD
+417 KKESVVELCPDVD

-493 IHRKQKLDEIRER
+493 VHRKQKLDEIRER

-610 NDDKSGVM
+610 NDDKSGVIT
-618 AASEKGIS
+618 ASEKGIS
-626 GCILP
+626 GCGLP

-639 KLIDQNTFT
+639 KLIDQNTFA

-719 STDTDGGNALF
+719 STDVDGGSALF
-730 G
+730 N

>member
-1 MPNVIKKHSA
+1 M
-11 FDGGIN
+11 
-17 LDIYLAHGA
+17 LLAHGA
-26 TEQHPEGQSIEAHL
+26 TDEHPEGQSIEAHL
-40 EGTGA
+40 KGTGEL
-45 MAERFAAEFG
+45 AETFAAEFG

-63 GLAHDTGKYSDEFQ
+63 GLAHDIGKYSDEFQ

-101 AVEAVCVI
+101 AFEAVCVI
-109 GHHSGLPNVGHKKAD
+109 GHHSGLPNVGHKDAD
-124 TTESQTFFGRML
+124 TTESQTFFGRKL

-145 YCKNWDGH
+145 YRKNWNGH

-158 DYFRPSGG
+158 DYFRPSGR

-184 DYIDAETFMNGDAG
+184 DYIDTETFMNGDAG

-208 YDKLTA
+208 CDKLTA

-261 SMAFALGHAVANSMR
+261 SMAFALNHAVANSMK

-289 QNAEVFRGILG
+289 QNAKVFRDILG
-300 RENVVEHHSQVSH
+300 QENVVEHHSSVSY
-313 ELSEDADELEY
+313 ELSENADELEY

-417 KKENVVELCPDVD
+417 KKESVVELCPDVD

-468 RKFAQEVYEALP
+468 RKSAQEVYEALP

-493 IHRKQKLDEIRER
+493 VHRKQKLDEIRER

-618 AASEKGIS
+618 TASEKGIS
-626 GCILP
+626 GCGLP

-639 KLIDQNTFT
+639 KLIDQNTFA

-719 STDTDGGNALF
+719 STDVDGGSALF
-730 G
+730 N

>member
-1 MPNVIKKHSA
+1 MNM
-11 FDGGIN
+11 
-17 LDIYLAHGA
+17 LLAHGA
-26 TEQHPEGQSIEAHL
+26 TDEHPEGQSIEAHL
-40 EGTGA
+40 KGTGEL
-45 MAERFAAEFG
+45 AETFAAEFG

-63 GLAHDTGKYSDEFQ
+63 GLAHDIGKYSDEFQ

-101 AVEAVCVI
+101 AFEAVCVI
-109 GHHSGLPNVGHKKAD
+109 GHHSGLPNVGHKDAD
-124 TTESQTFFGRML
+124 TTESQTFFGRKL

-145 YCKNWDGH
+145 YRKNWNGH

-158 DYFRPSGG
+158 DYFRPSGR

-184 DYIDAETFMNGDAG
+184 DYIDTETFMNGDAG

-208 YDKLTA
+208 CDKLTA

-261 SMAFALGHAVANSMR
+261 SMAFALNHAVANSMK

-289 QNAEVFRGILG
+289 QNAKVFRDILG
-300 RENVVEHHSQVSH
+300 QENVVEHHSSVSY
-313 ELSEDADELEY
+313 ELSENADELEY

-417 KKENVVELCPDVD
+417 KKESVVELCPDVD

-493 IHRKQKLDEIRER
+493 VHRKQKLDEIRER

-557 ESSIVTV
+557 ESSVVTI
-564 FESENKVNKLIAV
+564 FESECRINKLIAV
-577 NRDAAEETVRDW
+577 NRDAAEEAVGDW
-589 TQPNTTST
+589 TQPNNIQT
-597 IERYFKAYRDFLR
+597 IERYFKTYRDLLR
-610 NDDKSGVM
+610 NDDKSEIM
-618 AASEKGIS
+618 KAIKEGIS
-626 GCILP
+626 GCQLP
-631 FEWIAKEF
+631 FKQIAERF
-639 KLIDQNTFT
+639 RLIDENTFT
-648 VYIPIGEG
+648 VYISVGEG
-656 KELVSRLREGER
+656 KELISRLREGER
-668 SRGLY
+668 SRELY
-673 RRAGMYSVSVYQNQ
+673 RKAGMYSVSIYENH
-687 FDSLINAGA
+687 FNALINAGA
-696 AEPFGEDAAFLT
+696 AEPFGDDAAILT
-708 DCSLYS
+708 DLSLYS

-719 STDTDGGNALF
+719 ATDVTDGSALF
-730 G
+730 N

>member
-1 MPNVIKKHSA
+1 MNM
-11 FDGGIN
+11 
-17 LDIYLAHGA
+17 LLAHGA
-26 TEQHPEGQSIEAHL
+26 TDEHPEGQSIEAHL
-40 EGTGA
+40 KGTGEL
-45 MAERFAAEFG
+45 AETFAAEFG

-63 GLAHDTGKYSDEFQ
+63 GLAHDIGKYSDEFQ

-101 AVEAVCVI
+101 AFEAVCVI
-109 GHHSGLPNVGHKKAD
+109 GHHSGLPNVGHKDAD
-124 TTESQTFFGRML
+124 TTESQTFFGRKL

-145 YCKNWDGH
+145 YRKNWNGH

-158 DYFRPSGG
+158 DYFRPSGR

-184 DYIDAETFMNGDAG
+184 DYIDTETFMNGDAG

-208 YDKLTA
+208 CDKLTA

-261 SMAFALGHAVANSMR
+261 SMAFALNHAVANSMK

-289 QNAEVFRGILG
+289 QNAKVFRDILG
-300 RENVVEHHSQVSH
+300 QENVVEHHSSVSY
-313 ELSEDADELEY
+313 ELSENADELEY

-417 KKENVVELCPDVD
+417 KKESVVELCPDVD

-480 SEGRFHLSTLMCP
+480 SEGRFHLSTFMCP
-493 IHRKQKLDEIRER
+493 VHRKQKLDEIRER

-610 NDDKSGVM
+610 NDDKSGVIT
-618 AASEKGIS
+618 ASEKGIS
-626 GCILP
+626 GCGLP

-648 VYIPIGEG
+648 VYISVGEG
-656 KELVSRLREGER
+656 KELISRLREGER
-668 SRGLY
+668 SRELY
-673 RRAGMYSVSVYQNQ
+673 RKAGMYSVSIYENH
-687 FDSLINAGA
+687 FNALINAGA
-696 AEPFGEDAAFLT
+696 AEPFGDHAAILT
-708 DCSLYS
+708 DLSLYS

-719 STDTDGGNALF
+719 ATDVRDGSALF
-730 G
+730 N

>member
-1 MPNVIKKHSA
+1 MNM
-11 FDGGIN
+11 
-17 LDIYLAHGA
+17 LLAHGA
-26 TEQHPEGQSIEAHL
+26 TDEHPEGQSIEAHL
-40 EGTGA
+40 KGTGEL
-45 MAERFAAEFG
+45 AETFAAEFG

-63 GLAHDTGKYSDEFQ
+63 GLAHDIGKYSDEFQ

-101 AVEAVCVI
+101 AFEAVCVI
-109 GHHSGLPNVGHKKAD
+109 GHHSGLPNVGHKDAD
-124 TTESQTFFGRML
+124 TTESQTFFGRKL

-145 YCKNWDGH
+145 YRKNWNGH

-158 DYFRPSGG
+158 DYFRPSGR

-184 DYIDAETFMNGDAG
+184 DYIDTETFMNGDAG

-208 YDKLTA
+208 CDKLTA

-261 SMAFALGHAVANSMR
+261 SMAFALNHAVANSMK

-289 QNAEVFRGILG
+289 QNAKVFRDILG
-300 RENVVEHHSQVSH
+300 QENVVEHHSQVSY
-313 ELSEDADELEY
+313 ELSENADELEY

-399 VLCTATQPAIDE
+399 VLCTATQPAIDG

-417 KKENVVELCPDVD
+417 KKESVVELCPDVD

-443 EGRLTTDE
+443 EGRLATDE

-493 IHRKQKLDEIRER
+493 VHRKQKLDEIRER

-577 NRDAAEETVRDW
+577 NRDAAEEAVRDW
-589 TQPNTTST
+589 IQPNNIQT
-597 IERYFKAYRDFLR
+597 IECYFKAYRDLLR
-610 NDDKSGVM
+610 NDDKSEIM
-618 AASEKGIS
+618 KAIKEGIS
-626 GCILP
+626 GCQLP
-631 FEWIAKEF
+631 FKQIAERF
-639 KLIDQNTFT
+639 RLIDENTFT
-648 VYIPIGEG
+648 VYISVGEG
-656 KELVSRLREGER
+656 KELISRLREGER
-668 SRGLY
+668 SRELY
-673 RRAGMYSVSVYQNQ
+673 RKAGMYSVSIYENR
-687 FDSLINAGA
+687 FNALINAGA
-696 AEPFGEDAAFLT
+696 AEPFGDDAAILT
-708 DCSLYS
+708 DLSLYS

-719 STDTDGGNALF
+719 ATDVRDGSALF
-730 G
+730 N

>member
-1 MPNVIKKHSA
+1 MC
-11 FDGGIN
+11 GI
-17 LDIYLAHGA
+17 
-26 TEQHPEGQSIEAHL
+26 
-40 EGTGA
+40 
-45 MAERFAAEFG
+45 
-55 AAANGKLC
+55 
-63 GLAHDTGKYSDEFQ
+63 AHDIGKYSDEFQ

-101 AVEAVCVI
+101 AFEAVCVI
-109 GHHSGLPNVGHKKAD
+109 GHHSGLPNVGHKDAD
-124 TTESQTFFGRML
+124 TTESQTFFGRKL

-145 YCKNWDGH
+145 YRKNWNGH

-158 DYFRPSGG
+158 DYFRPSGR

-184 DYIDAETFMNGDAG
+184 DYIDTETFMNGDAG

-208 YDKLTA
+208 CDKLTA

-261 SMAFALGHAVANSMR
+261 SMAFALNHAVANSMK

-289 QNAEVFRGILG
+289 QNAKVFRDILG
-300 RENVVEHHSQVSH
+300 QENVVEHHSSVSY
-313 ELSEDADELEY
+313 ELSENADELEY

-364 NSVIIFDEAQM
+364 NSVLIFDEAQM

-417 KKENVVELCPDVD
+417 KKESVVELCPDVD

-493 IHRKQKLDEIRER
+493 VHRKQKLDEIRER

-589 TQPNTTST
+589 TQPNTMST

-618 AASEKGIS
+618 TASEKGIS
-626 GCILP
+626 GCGLP

-648 VYIPIGEG
+648 VYISVGEG
-656 KELVSRLREGER
+656 KELISRLREGER
-668 SRGLY
+668 SRELY
-673 RRAGMYSVSVYQNQ
+673 RKAGMYSVSIYENH
-687 FDSLINAGA
+687 FNALINAGA

-719 STDTDGGNALF
+719 STDVDGGNALF

>member
-1 MPNVIKKHSA
+1 M
-11 FDGGIN
+11 
-17 LDIYLAHGA
+17 LLAHGA
-26 TEQHPEGQSIEAHL
+26 TDEHPEGQSIEAHL
-40 EGTGA
+40 KGTGEL
-45 MAERFAAEFG
+45 AETFAAEFG

-63 GLAHDTGKYSDEFQ
+63 GLAHDIGKYSDEFQ

-101 AVEAVCVI
+101 AFEAVCVI
-109 GHHSGLPNVGHKKAD
+109 GHHSGLPNVGHKDAD
-124 TTESQTFFGRML
+124 TTESQTFFGRKL

-145 YCKNWDGH
+145 YRKNWNGH

-158 DYFRPSGG
+158 DYFRPSGR

-184 DYIDAETFMNGDAG
+184 DYIDTETFMNGDAG

-208 YDKLTA
+208 CDKLTA

-261 SMAFALGHAVANSMR
+261 SMAFALNHAVANSMK

-289 QNAEVFRGILG
+289 QNAKVFRDILG
-300 RENVVEHHSQVSH
+300 QENVVEHHSQVSH

-417 KKENVVELCPDVD
+417 KKESVVELCPDVD

-493 IHRKQKLDEIRER
+493 VHRKQKLDEIRER

-626 GCILP
+626 GCGLP

-648 VYIPIGEG
+648 VYISVGEG
-656 KELVSRLREGER
+656 KELISRLREGER
-668 SRGLY
+668 SRELY
-673 RRAGMYSVSVYQNQ
+673 RKAGMYSVSIYENH
-687 FDSLINAGA
+687 FNALINAGA
-696 AEPFGEDAAFLT
+696 AEPFGDDAAILT
-708 DCSLYS
+708 DLSLYS

-719 STDTDGGNALF
+719 ATDVRDGSALF
-730 G
+730 N

>member
-1 MPNVIKKHSA
+1 M
-11 FDGGIN
+11 
-17 LDIYLAHGA
+17 LLAHGA
-26 TEQHPEGQSIEAHL
+26 TDEHPEGQSIEAHL
-40 EGTGA
+40 KGTGEL
-45 MAERFAAEFG
+45 AETFAAEFG

-63 GLAHDTGKYSDEFQ
+63 GLAHDIGKYSDEFQ

-101 AVEAVCVI
+101 AFEAVCVI
-109 GHHSGLPNVGHKKAD
+109 GHHSGLPNVGHKDAD
-124 TTESQTFFGRML
+124 TTESQTFFGRKL

-145 YCKNWDGH
+145 YRKNWNGH

-158 DYFRPSGG
+158 DYFRPSGR

-184 DYIDAETFMNGDAG
+184 DYIDTETFMNGDAG

-208 YDKLTA
+208 CDKLTA

-261 SMAFALGHAVANSMR
+261 SMAFALNHAVANSMK

-289 QNAEVFRGILG
+289 QNAKVFRDILG
-300 RENVVEHHSQVSH
+300 QENVVEHHSQVSY
-313 ELSEDADELEY
+313 ELSENADELEY

-417 KKENVVELCPDVD
+417 KKESVVELCPDVD

-493 IHRKQKLDEIRER
+493 VHRKQKLDEIRER

-610 NDDKSGVM
+610 NDDKSGVIT
-618 AASEKGIS
+618 ASEKGIS
-626 GCILP
+626 GCGLP

-639 KLIDQNTFT
+639 KLIDQNTFA

-719 STDTDGGNALF
+719 STDVDGGNALF
-730 G
+730 N

>member
-1 MPNVIKKHSA
+1 M
-11 FDGGIN
+11 
-17 LDIYLAHGA
+17 LLAHGA
-26 TEQHPEGQSIEAHL
+26 TDEHPEGQSIEAHL
-40 EGTGA
+40 KGTGEL
-45 MAERFAAEFG
+45 AETFAAEFG

-63 GLAHDTGKYSDEFQ
+63 GLAHDIGKYSDEFQ

-101 AVEAVCVI
+101 AFEAVCVI
-109 GHHSGLPNVGHKKAD
+109 GHHSGLPNVGHKDAD
-124 TTESQTFFGRML
+124 TTESQTFFGRKL

-145 YCKNWDGH
+145 YRKNWNGH

-158 DYFRPSGG
+158 DYFRPSGR

-184 DYIDAETFMNGDAG
+184 DYIDTETFMNGDAG

-208 YDKLTA
+208 CDKLTA

-261 SMAFALGHAVANSMR
+261 SMAFALNHAVANSMK

-289 QNAEVFRGILG
+289 QNAKVFRDILG
-300 RENVVEHHSQVSH
+300 QENVVEHHSQVSH

-417 KKENVVELCPDVD
+417 KKESVVELCPDVD

-493 IHRKQKLDEIRER
+493 VHRKQKLDEIRER

-610 NDDKSGVM
+610 NDDKSGVIT
-618 AASEKGIS
+618 ASEKGIS
-626 GCILP
+626 GCGLP

-639 KLIDQNTFT
+639 KLIDQNTFA

-673 RRAGMYSVSVYQNQ
+673 RRAGMYSVSIYENH
-687 FDSLINAGA
+687 FNALINAGA
-696 AEPFGEDAAFLT
+696 AEPFGDDAAILT
-708 DCSLYS
+708 DLSLYS

-719 STDTDGGNALF
+719 ATDVRDGSALF
-730 G
+730 N

>member
-1 MPNVIKKHSA
+1 M
-11 FDGGIN
+11 
-17 LDIYLAHGA
+17 LLAHGA
-26 TEQHPEGQSIEAHL
+26 TDEHPEGQSIEAHL
-40 EGTGA
+40 KGTGEL
-45 MAERFAAEFG
+45 AETFAAEFG

-63 GLAHDTGKYSDEFQ
+63 GLAHDIGKYSDEFQ

-101 AVEAVCVI
+101 AFEAVCVI
-109 GHHSGLPNVGHKKAD
+109 GHHSGLPNVGHKDAD
-124 TTESQTFFGRML
+124 TTESQTFFGRKL

-145 YCKNWDGH
+145 YRKNWNGH

-158 DYFRPSGG
+158 DYFRPSGR

-184 DYIDAETFMNGDAG
+184 DYIDTETFMNGDAG

-208 YDKLTA
+208 CDKLTA

-261 SMAFALGHAVANSMR
+261 SMAFALNHAVANSMK

-289 QNAEVFRGILG
+289 QNAKVFRDILG
-300 RENVVEHHSQVSH
+300 QENVVEHHSSVSY
-313 ELSEDADELEY
+313 ELSENADELEY

-417 KKENVVELCPDVD
+417 KKESVVELCPDVD

-468 RKFAQEVYEALP
+468 REFAQEVYEALP

-493 IHRKQKLDEIRER
+493 VHRKQKLDEIRER

-618 AASEKGIS
+618 TASEKGIS
-626 GCILP
+626 GCGLP

-639 KLIDQNTFT
+639 KLIDQNTFA

-719 STDTDGGNALF
+719 STDVDGGSALF
-730 G
+730 N

>member
-1 MPNVIKKHSA
+1 MNM
-11 FDGGIN
+11 
-17 LDIYLAHGA
+17 LLAHGA
-26 TEQHPEGQSIEAHL
+26 TDEHPEGQSIEAHL
-40 EGTGA
+40 KGTGEL
-45 MAERFAAEFG
+45 AETFAAEFG

-63 GLAHDTGKYSDEFQ
+63 GLAHDIGKYSDEFQ

-101 AVEAVCVI
+101 AFEAVCVI
-109 GHHSGLPNVGHKKAD
+109 GHHSGLPNVGHKDAD
-124 TTESQTFFGRML
+124 TTESQTFFGRKL

-145 YCKNWDGH
+145 YRKNWNGH

-158 DYFRPSGG
+158 DYFRPSGR

-184 DYIDAETFMNGDAG
+184 DYIDTETFMNGDAG

-208 YDKLTA
+208 CDKLTA

-261 SMAFALGHAVANSMR
+261 SMAFALNHAAANSMK
-276 RIIYVIPYTSIIE
+276 RIIYAIPYTSIIE
-289 QNAEVFRGILG
+289 QNAKVFRDILG
-300 RENVVEHHSQVSH
+300 QENVVEHHSQVSY
-313 ELSEDADELEY
+313 ELSENADELEY

-417 KKENVVELCPDVD
+417 KKESVVELCPDVD

-468 RKFAQEVYEALP
+468 REFAQEVYEALP

-493 IHRKQKLDEIRER
+493 VHRKQKLDEIRER

-610 NDDKSGVM
+610 NDDKSGVIT
-618 AASEKGIS
+618 ASEKGIS
-626 GCILP
+626 GCGLP

-639 KLIDQNTFT
+639 KLIDQNTFA

-719 STDTDGGNALF
+719 STDVDGGNALF
-730 G
+730 N

>member
-1 MPNVIKKHSA
+1 M
-11 FDGGIN
+11 
-17 LDIYLAHGA
+17 LLAHGA
-26 TEQHPEGQSIEAHL
+26 TDEHPEGQSIEAHL
-40 EGTGA
+40 KGTGEL
-45 MAERFAAEFG
+45 AETFAAEFG

-63 GLAHDTGKYSDEFQ
+63 GLAHDIEKYSDEFQ

-101 AVEAVCVI
+101 AFEAVCVI
-109 GHHSGLPNVGHKKAD
+109 GHHSGLPNVGHKDAD
-124 TTESQTFFGRML
+124 TTESQTFFGRKL

-145 YCKNWDGH
+145 YRKNWNGH

-158 DYFRPSGG
+158 DYFRPSGR

-184 DYIDAETFMNGDAG
+184 DYIDTETFMNGDAG

-208 YDKLTA
+208 CDKLTA

-261 SMAFALGHAVANSMR
+261 SMAFALNHAAANSMK
-276 RIIYVIPYTSIIE
+276 RIIYAIPYTSIIE
-289 QNAEVFRGILG
+289 QNAKVFRDILG
-300 RENVVEHHSQVSH
+300 QENVVEHHSQVSY
-313 ELSEDADELEY
+313 ELSENADELEY

-417 KKENVVELCPDVD
+417 KKESVVELCPDVD

-493 IHRKQKLDEIRER
+493 VHRKQKLDEIRER

-610 NDDKSGVM
+610 NDDKSGVIT
-618 AASEKGIS
+618 ASEKGIS
-626 GCILP
+626 GCGLP

-639 KLIDQNTFT
+639 KLIDQNTFA

-719 STDTDGGNALF
+719 STDVDGGNALF
-730 G
+730 N